1 MGNEVEKTLDELRWL
16 IENKLVNKVHKCV
29 ELIDEI
35 RADLEEGFVED
46 AVKKAIELWQSMLE
60 MLTIRY
66 VAEERMKQLMR
77 KSKLKVEEIKDVM
90 WMVNNI
96 EQIVRENVERTAKH
110 LVRYLNDERITV
122 YTYMTLMLKESLEA
136 GRLAG
141 MEVKAYRI
149 THVVEEM
156 LKDYFLDLIP

>member
-66 VAEERMKQLMR
+66 VTEERMKQLMR

>member
-1 MGNEVEKTLDELRWL
+1 MGNQVEKTLDELRWL
-16 IENKLVNKVHKCV
+16 IENKLVNKVHKCI